1 MSSETET
8 KEEELVEQIP
18 DEISARL
25 TDALQAGD
33 AIVLSVSTDM
43 GLDGSYATSWLVAT
57 DQRLITYNPTDT
69 VAPTLVDI
77 PLDHIESVEMR
88 ELVYGNNILKLRT
101 ADRGIEVARF
111 TKTHAH
117 KFQKVLPELRELV
130 GRARPCDEVME
141 VDEASRSHRGMER
154 LRRCSKCGR
163 VIPERR
169 GICPFCIKKG
179 RLVFRLLSYGLP
191 YWRVSVVGLLLMLLA
206 TTIGLTPPLLTR
218 TLIDDV
224 LNVQPV
230 VEQGVKLVSGTDFIG
245 RIERFAPRGSRE
257 LLLLLVGLLFLIT
270 VSTNGIRAIRGYMM
284 TWFGEK
290 VTLDLRVQVYRHL
303 HALSLS
309 FFNQRET
316 GRIMSRLTNDASRL
330 QDFISEGLQEMI
342 RSIFTIAVI
351 CVVLFTLNWQL
362 AAFVLIPTPF
372 LVVLTLFFGKKLHR
386 VYHTLWKRMAGLSA
400 ILADTIPGIR
410 VVKAFAQ
417 ERREVRKFRGKNEE
431 LFRGTL
437 KAAKLRTS
445 FTPLMSFV
453 TYMGTI
459 IIWMVGGSKV
469 MGGAIS
475 LGSFVAFTGYMMR
488 FYGPVESL
496 CRLNHRLQHAA
507 TSAERLFEVLD
518 TEPDV
523 QDPVVAVDMPEI
535 EGRVQFEDV
544 TFSYSEGKPVL
555 KDITFDVEPGEMI
568 GLVGHSGAGKSTLIN
583 LICRFYDV
591 DSGSIL
597 VDGVDIR
604 DTTTVSLRNQIGV
617 VLQEPFLFNGSVT
630 ENIVYGKPDATM
642 REVLAAAT
650 AANAHDFIMGY
661 PDAYDTQIGE
671 RGVKVSGGERQRLAI
686 ARAILKDPRILI
698 LDEAT
703 SSVDTETEVQI
714 QEALAALIRGRT
726 TFAIA
731 HRLST
736 LRHANRL
743 FVIEKGAL
751 VEMGT
756 HDELVSQDG
765 IYARLCRMQSELSKI
780 RAW

>member
-1 MSSETET
+1 M
-8 KEEELVEQIP
+8 
-18 DEISARL
+18 
-25 TDALQAGD
+25 
-33 AIVLSVSTDM
+33 
-43 GLDGSYATSWLVAT
+43 
-57 DQRLITYNPTDT
+57 
-69 VAPTLVDI
+69 
-77 PLDHIESVEMR
+77 
-88 ELVYGNNILKLRT
+88 
-101 ADRGIEVARF
+101 ARF

-117 KFQKVLPELRELV
+117 KVQKVLPELRELV